1 MDYVGITKCV
11 RKNHNISFVSQ
22 PNIKSALRDLRTL
35 LVVFVIKRE
44 ITKWAIIDF
53 DYTE

>member
-1 MDYVGITKCV
+1 M
-11 RKNHNISFVSQ
+11 NQ
-22 PNIKSALRDLRTL
+22 PNIKSVLCDLRTL

-44 ITKWAIIDF
+44 ITKWAIVDF